1 MASPPEQWLSP
12 TNKHL
17 VEFYLPNL
25 EVDVCTIQAK
35 DLNYAVL
42 KLGRL
47 LKQEMW
53 LTESLGRRRLE
64 RELEYNH
71 PHTSALNFCQ
81 TFDRHFDFEC

>member
-12 TNKHL
+12 TNKYL

-35 DLNYAVL
+35 DLNYVVL

-47 LKQEMW
+47 LKQEM
-53 LTESLGRRRLE
+53 
-64 RELEYNH
+64 
-71 PHTSALNFCQ
+71 
-81 TFDRHFDFEC
+81 